1 MEEQRDIRDDVP
13 CSSITAESV
22 VRFGTGGAIWG
33 LCIGLYDSRK
43 NGLTGFS
50 RASYV
55 VKSVGKLGLQ
65 CGVFAGIYTGTQCGV
80 ERYRRKK
87 DMLNASIAGAVSGA
101 AVAIR
106 TRSWTQ
112 VVGTAVL
119 VSGITSAAN
128 VARTN

>member
-87 DMLNASIAGAVSGA
+87 DMVCIRIFKAQIEA
-101 AVAIR
+101 ADLD
-106 TRSWTQ
+106 SF
-112 VVGTAVL
+112 
-119 VSGITSAAN
+119 SE
-128 VARTN
+128 